1 MAQNN
6 NLLYGLGALAG
17 GSIFG
22 SVANA
27 FGAPSFEAPTAYI
40 DAAAIDRL
48 IGLARTQG
56 LSTLQRQTAAAKQTA
71 SSAMSGQGMWGTGG
85 IPAQLLTSISNES
98 ATNAMGLETDLASQ
112 KFGLLKYL
120 QDYNLQVAQMQYQSD
135 MNKYGQRTDALGG
148 LTNLAGTAFLGK
160 MFGTF

>member
-1 MAQNN
+1 MAKNN

-17 GSIFG
+17 GSLLG

-27 FGAPSFEAPTAYI
+27 FSAPSFEAPTAYI

-56 LSTLQRQTAAAKQTA
+56 LSTLQQQTAAAKQTA
-71 SSAMSGQGMWGTGG
+71 SAAMSGQGMWGTGG

-120 QDYNLQVAQMQYQSD
+120 QDYNLEVAKAQYTSD
-135 MNKYGQRTDALGG
+135 ANKFSTRSDIFSG
-148 LTNLAGTAFLGK
+148 LTDLTGSAFLGK
-160 MFGTF
+160 LFGAF